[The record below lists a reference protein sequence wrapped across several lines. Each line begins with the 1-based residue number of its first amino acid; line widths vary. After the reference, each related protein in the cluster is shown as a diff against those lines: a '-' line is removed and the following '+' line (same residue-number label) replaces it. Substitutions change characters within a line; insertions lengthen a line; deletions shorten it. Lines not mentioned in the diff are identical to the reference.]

1 MKQGDFEIRGTTL
14 VKYRGDDKTVIV
26 PDGIEVI
33 GESAF
38 FDMGN
43 IVSVILPASVKV
55 IESRAFLCCENLASV
70 NIPYGVEVIAEA
82 TFQECSNLNNIF
94 LPDTVTEIQKVA
106 FSGCKSLD
114 SLHISEN
121 ISEIGEDAFGFIS
134 YKNAPWKEKQGNNFP
149 IVGDGVLL
157 AYPKDSE
164 NLVIP
169 YGVKHIPAILSDS
182 AREIKSIQI
191 PETVITISP
200 YFLWECLCLEE
211 FSVAENNPH
220 YCSIDNVLY
229 SNDRKIL
236 DFYPPER
243 TGTVFEIPDTVEVIQ
258 QRTFL
263 HTKNLKTIVI
273 PESVKIIGQN
283 IHYSTF
289 REGLQLQ
296 FKGQWDGFTLPILK
310 SWKFSGMERFLNCL
324 QSPSFET
331 FRNIDNKIYRL
342 YFVVYLYQ
350 KNKDER
356 YQQIIFDD
364 LYYTTEFLLFPEQ
377 INLLNQFLE
386 CEFFGM
392 EQIDYLLE
400 KAIEQKI
407 ENTEIVLLLLE
418 YKNQH
423 SGYIA
428 PEEHFKL

>member
-149 IVGDGVLL
+149 IVGDGVLF
-157 AYPKDSE
+157 ACPK
-164 NLVIP
+164 NLKNLIIP
-169 YGVKHIPAILSDS
+169 YGVKHVPAILVD
-182 AREIKSIQI
+182 AIQQTEFIQI
-191 PETVITISP
+191 PETVVSISK
-200 YFLWECLCLEE
+200 YFLQSHHLRE
-211 FSVAENNPH
+211 FLVAENNPR
-220 YCSIDNVLY
+220 YCSIDGVLY
-229 SNDRKIL
+229 SKDKKTL
-236 DFYPPER
+236 FFYPPNR
-243 TGTVFEIPDTVEVIQ
+243 TETVFEIPDTVETIKE
-258 QRTFL
+258 RAFL
-263 HTKNLKTIVI
+263 YANRLKTIII
-273 PESVKIIGQN
+273 PESVKEFKN
-283 IHYSTF
+283 DTF
-289 REGLQLQ
+289 SEGTQLQ
-296 FKGQWDGFTLPILK
+296 FKGQWDGFTLPILN
-310 SWKFSGMERFLNCL
+310 SWKFTKIKSFLKCM

-331 FRNIDNKIYRL
+331 FMNIRNKYYQL
-342 YFVVYLYQ
+342 YFALYLYQ
-350 KNKDER
+350 KSKDER
-356 YQQIIFDD
+356 YPQFIFDSID
-364 LYYTTEFLLFPEQ
+364 YTVKFLVAPEQ
-377 INLLNQFLE
+377 IDLLAQFLE
-386 CEFFGM
+386 CEFFSM

-400 KAIEQKI
+400 KAIANKN
-407 ENTEIVLLLLE
+407 ENTETVLMLLE
-418 YKNQH
+418 YKHQH
-423 SGYIA
+423 SGYIS